1 MLEIGITGNIGS
13 GKSAV
18 SDYLIKKGYPVI
30 DADALV
36 KRIYENPSYVCKMI
50 ETFGEGIRDKN
61 DPNALDKRAIFD
73 IVFGDRANLEKLDK
87 LVGPFFK
94 IEMDREIAKNAN
106 EKIVFFDIPLLYEK
120 NYERFMDKVILV
132 YADDAIRFERAAKRD
147 NKTIAQIR
155 SVDSAQLPQ
164 DQKRFRADY
173 VLENNTSF
181 ENLYAQLEAVLVRIE
196 EWMK

>member
-36 KRIYENPSYVCKMI
+36 KRIYENPSYVRKMI

>member
-36 KRIYENPSYVCKMI
+36 KRIYENPSYVRKMI

-181 ENLYAQLEAVLVRIE
+181 ENLYAQLEAVLVQIE
-196 EWMK
+196 EWIK

>member
-164 DQKRFRADY
+164 DQKRSRADY